1 MREPIAIT
9 GASGQVGTL
18 LQERLAELQSSVI
31 PLNRGADWAPSI
43 GEADVVVH
51 LAGTLQPKGK
61 DTYESANVVT
71 TEAVAAA
78 AQNSGVRR
86 IVFLSYVGAAL
97 DSANAYLRAKA
108 QAEKALVD
116 SGVPTTIF
124 RCLHIYGPPER
135 PGPTVKA
142 FLANGRRRVPVPG
155 TGEQRIAP
163 LYVGDVVSAV
173 LGAATRPD
181 APTGVFELGGP
192 EEMTMDQFVRI
203 LNGGQVRIRHL
214 PASLARVL
222 ARLSPSLTPA
232 LMDLLLGDN
241 VTSSDPR
248 QVAAEFG
255 FSLRYFEDVWPIAG
269 TEAESGAGLGGS

>member
-135 PGPTVKA
+135 PGPTANA

-192 EEMTMDQFVRI
+192 EEMSMDQFVRS

-222 ARLSPSLTPA
+222 AHLSPSLTPA
-232 LMDLLLGDN
+232 LMDLLLCDN
-241 VTSSDPR
+241 VTSTDPN

-255 FSLRYFEDVWPIAG
+255 FSLRRFEDVWPIAG

>member
-61 DTYESANVVT
+61 DTYESANVIT
-71 TEAVAAA
+71 AEAVAAA

-135 PGPTVKA
+135 PGPTANA

-192 EEMTMDQFVRI
+192 EEMTMDQFVRS

-255 FSLRYFEDVWPIAG
+255 FSLRWFEDVWPIAG

>member
-232 LMDLLLGDN
+232 LMDLLLCDN

-255 FSLRYFEDVWPIAG
+255 FSLRCFEDVWPIAG